1 MPAKFNL
8 FILSAFAAATS
19 TNARALSSRHP
30 LALDVATGQP
40 VSVVLPRDQDFD
52 DTDLFNSCPGGPGS
66 DKLERA
72 DRCTLVNI
80 VNNPNVRTFVVLGD
94 PQLNCGGATDPVTV
108 QLGGEQ
114 TVSQSTTL
122 DANIGVDIEGLSIG
136 GGASTTDETS
146 TTVSKSITYTI
157 PPGRQAVYVAGTN
170 QLSETGNVQVNY
182 GDRQFGHFIWFTN
195 AQVTQLT
202 PIPNDVEFDVHES
215 DCGTD
220 PRDLS

>member
-1 MPAKFNL
+1 MPAQL
-8 FILSAFAAATS
+8 TLLLLLALAAATS
-19 TNARALSSRHP
+19 TSARALSSRHP
-30 LALDVATGQP
+30 LALDTSTGRA
-40 VSVVLPRDQDFD
+40 VSDFN

-72 DRCTLVNI
+72 DRCTLVNV

-108 QLGGEQ
+108 QLGGQQ

-122 DANIGVDIEGLSIG
+122 NANIGVDIEGISIG

-146 TTVSKSITYTI
+146 TTVTKSITYTI

-182 GDRQFGHFIWFTN
+182 GDRQYGHFIWFTN
-195 AQVTQLT
+195 AEVTQLT
-202 PIPNDVEFDVHES
+202 PITNDVEFDVHES
-215 DCGTD
+215 ACGTD
-220 PRDLS
+220 PRDLSSYNS